1 MLITAAVTDRSEA
14 PPALRELEL
23 GEPGPHEVLVRIAA
37 CGICHTDWSAPAF
50 CRLPAVFGHE
60 GAGVVEA
67 VGRHVTALRP
77 GDRVALTFGSCGIC
91 RACDE
96 GEPAYCHDLQ
106 RLQFGGERADGSPS
120 YAARDGQ
127 LVHGAFFQQ
136 SSFATHALATE
147 RNTVKIPDEMPLEL
161 AGIFGCG
168 VQTGAGAV
176 FNTLAVRP
184 LTSIAVFGAGTVG
197 LSAIMAARIAGC
209 GEIIAVDVV
218 TRRLDLASELGATR
232 TIDAREG
239 DPALQV
245 REFTRGG
252 AMYSLETAGA
262 IESFNA
268 AIECLAFR
276 GVCGIVTVPNHGQP
290 FAFTPLP
297 ILFGRR
303 LVGVLEGSSVPQQFI
318 PRLMR
323 LHLEGRLPVE
333 RLVSFYDF
341 EQVGSA
347 FADAQAGRVLKPI
360 LTMRG

>member
-1 MLITAAVTDRSEA
+1 
-14 PPALRELEL
+14 
-23 GEPGPHEVLVRIAA
+23 
-37 CGICHTDWSAPAF
+37 
-50 CRLPAVFGHE
+50 
-60 GAGVVEA
+60 
-67 VGRHVTALRP
+67 
-77 GDRVALTFGSCGIC
+77 LTFGSCGVC
-91 RACDE
+91 RACAE

-106 RLQFGGERADGSPS
+106 RLQFGGERADASAS
-120 YAARDGQ
+120 YVAGDGR

-147 RNTVKIPDEMPLEL
+147 RNAVKIPDEMPLEL

-184 LTSIAVFGAGTVG
+184 LSSIAVFGAGTVG
-197 LSAIMAARIAGC
+197 LAAIMAARIAGC
-209 GEIIAVDVV
+209 SEIIAVDVV
-218 TRRLDLASELGATR
+218 AHRLDLARELGATR

-239 DPALQV
+239 DSALLV
-245 REFTRGG
+245 KEFTRGG

-262 IESFNA
+262 VESFNA

-290 FAFTPLP
+290 FPFTPLP

-318 PRLMR
+318 PRLMQ

-333 RLVSFYDF
+333 RLVQFYAFDDIAD
-341 EQVGSA
+341 A
-347 FADAQAGRVLKPI
+347 FADAQAGQVIKPI
-360 LTMRG
+360 LRMDD